1 MVNPQSR
8 ITLGRYDPWRRTPSL
23 EIQDGEMKFLPGQ
36 GTYGEIK
43 TTAAA
48 FPPGSHL
55 EYRIQKGDMYFDGD
69 HSQTL
74 GRALWVI
81 EPNGSRKL
89 LASGFVLY
97 VSLTV
102 AARNLKKCGIPFRV
116 VSFSEGKNGEQV
128 ESEISTSQ
136 ARLRLPVW
144 LLLTS
149 SNLWLGVIAGLF
161 IHRVG
166 YLIGVGTVAFVVLSI
181 VTVRSAA
188 SGRAA
193 FLRIISTLPIY
204 AAGYTVAVV
213 LVRFA
218 AAR

>member
-1 MVNPQSR
+1 
-8 ITLGRYDPWRRTPSL
+8 
-23 EIQDGEMKFLPGQ
+23 MKFLPGE
-36 GTYGEIK
+36 GTYGQFEK
-43 TTAAA
+43 TTAA
-48 FPPGSHL
+48 FPSGSRL
-55 EYRIQKGDMYFDGD
+55 EYRIQGDMYFDGD

-81 EPNGSRKL
+81 EPDGSRKL

-97 VSLTV
+97 VSLPV
-102 AARNLKKCGIPFRV
+102 AARNLEKCGIPFRV
-116 VSFSEGKNGEQV
+116 VRFYERKNGEQV
-128 ESEISTSQ
+128 ETEISTSNS
-136 ARLRLPVW
+136 RLRLPVL

-161 IHRVG
+161 IHGVV

-181 VTVRSAA
+181 ATVRSAA

-193 FLRIISTLPIY
+193 FLRIIATLPLY
-204 AAGYTVAVV
+204 AAGYAVAVV

-218 AAR
+218 AGR